1 VNDSVFLH
9 TYLQRHFVQKKKIY
23 KDNETLTE
31 GRCEEVWWLE
41 ETGRIIGEGEEREE
55 ALLLR

>member
-1 VNDSVFLH
+1 MIQYFCIHIYKDILSK
-9 TYLQRHFVQKKKIY
+9 KKKIY